1 MNILITK
8 ADHFKEVIIAEEK
21 VIVGEI
27 TAVSDSFIKRLESE
41 FPHFEFQKNAEAP
54 VDTTDTADEPKT
66 DTSASSV
73 GAPTNKTE
81 PLA

>member
-27 TAVSDSFIKRLESE
+27 TAVSDNFIKRLESE
-41 FPHFEFQKNAEAP
+41 FPHFEFQKNVSAP
-54 VDTTDTADEPKT
+54 VVDAPPAGESPPSEPPADSTPK
-66 DTSASSV
+66 
-73 GAPTNKTE
+73 KTE
-81 PLA
+81 PPA